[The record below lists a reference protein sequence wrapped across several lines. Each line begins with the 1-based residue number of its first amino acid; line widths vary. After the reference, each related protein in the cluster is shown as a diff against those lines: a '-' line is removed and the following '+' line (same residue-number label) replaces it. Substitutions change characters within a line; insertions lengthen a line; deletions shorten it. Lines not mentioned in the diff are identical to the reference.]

1 MRYPVVYAL
10 LAGFV
15 LATTA
20 QAGTAQ
26 VTGRTLPPAEAGQQ
40 SGVPGAANERAIRA
54 RDNLEALVQGRL
66 STSDLSPQDL
76 QDVLD
81 FERMAR
87 GEAIDN
93 RSPRQQCVDAEVRRN
108 GGRPTPLAWQVIRL
122 KCR

>member
-1 MRYPVVYAL
+1 MRYPAVYPLPAR
-10 LAGFV
+10 FV

-81 FERMAR
+81 LPSSA
-87 GEAIDN
+87 
-93 RSPRQQCVDAEVRRN
+93 VH
-108 GGRPTPLAWQVIRL
+108 
-122 KCR
+122 